1 MSKITLTA
9 AMIQSLAAF
18 AAKDGQAAY
27 TLAHGHIPAQADFAG
42 YSGLIAYSVS

>member
-18 AAKDGQAAY
+18 AAKDGQAF
-27 TLAHGHIPAQADFAG
+27 TPWHTVIFRRRPVLPDIQG
-42 YSGLIAYSVS
+42 